1 MIVRT
6 PKDLGRL
13 IKAARKNQQF
23 TQAAL
28 AARVGTTQR
37 RISFI
42 ESGRPGTSIDL
53 VLRVVAILKIR
64 LDGQLPG
71 DQHPGLQHK
80 TASLIDTIADR
91 RRTKDSG

>member
-13 IKAARKNQQF
+13 IKAARKNQQL

-28 AARVGTTQR
+28 AGRVGTTQR

-53 VLRVVAILKIR
+53 VLRAAAILKIR
-64 LDGQLPG
+64 LAGQLPG
-71 DQHPGLQHK
+71 DQHPSLQHN
-80 TASLIDTIADR
+80 TTSLIDTIADQR
-91 RRTKDSG
+91 RKKNSG